1 MINNN
6 LFEDISEMWLTFA
19 GHIQDFS
26 TIIHMDETNYLN
38 SNTIRTVNFYIV
50 TNIDTN
56 LDLSVN
62 KIALFFRIK
71 RPIR

>member
-1 MINNN
+1 
-6 LFEDISEMWLTFA
+6 
-19 GHIQDFS
+19 
-26 TIIHMDETNYLN
+26 MDEPNYLN
-38 SNTIRTVNFYIV
+38 SNTTRTVNFYIV

-62 KIALFFRIK
+62 IIALFFRIK